1 MASECGDTG
10 AKGAINLCRRISED
24 YANGDYRSLNSP
36 LSPTP
41 LRKRTGKKFHVESRM
56 RRVVP
61 RCLLK
66 ILNEHIPGFKDEKYA
81 FEIAWMLW
89 SITDPVRQHRNY
101 PNALWLGTDELRAM
115 FGEVKNFKNA
125 NRDPRCRY
133 FSIFRHRNNTLSRHD
148 AFTNGYEPTPWM
160 QKALD
165 LAIMS
170 GETGELVDK
179 RGRSQTVPSLA
190 IRSTDTRGHALV
202 RWRGV
207 NVPSIIP
214 VNTEN
219 LERLLEKWTTIL
231 ALRSDPKAFISLLER
246 YALREQALARA
257 RLQTQLLITQSRN
270 TRHPG
275 KVYIRYVL
283 HDSGRLYAEGLNLQS
298 CKREVRQTALA
309 GFWDIDISTCHFTI
323 MAQMAARFGYRC
335 AALESYIA
343 NKTAVRREIAEKIG
357 VFPSTA
363 KRIINAIGYGA
374 RESTSSENAIPELI
388 GKDRAKALYS
398 LKLYRDL
405 KGDVDAATEVIL
417 SNQSTKRGLLVNLAN
432 RAISVLT
439 DTGKR
444 VKKPT
449 LMAHLLQGVE
459 AAALEAAVRAS
470 PGKVLLLQ
478 HDGFTANEPID
489 PELLRS
495 AVLQSTGFDLTF
507 DVEKIEMP
515 LEDLALESSFN
526 KKFEEPSK
534 ASADAGFEAFWP
546 VMSGTI
552 AFSCCDVPPVF
563 PRPLPD
569 VESPF

>member
-1 MASECGDTG
+1 
-10 AKGAINLCRRISED
+10 
-24 YANGDYRSLNSP
+24 
-36 LSPTP
+36 
-41 LRKRTGKKFHVESRM
+41 LRKRTGKKFHVESRI

-89 SITDPVRQHRNY
+89 SVTDPMRQHRNY

-133 FSIFRHRNNTLSRHD
+133 FSILRHRNNTLSRHD
-148 AFTNGYEPTPWM
+148 AFTNGYEPVAWM

-165 LAIMS
+165 LAILS
-170 GETGELVDK
+170 GETGDLVDK

-219 LERLLEKWTTIL
+219 LERLLEKWTLIL
-231 ALRSDPKAFISLLER
+231 SLRNDPPAFNSILER

-257 RLQTQLLITQSRN
+257 QLQTQLLITQSQN

-275 KVYIRYVL
+275 KIYIRYVL

-298 CKREVRQTALA
+298 CKREIRQAALA
-309 GFWDIDISTCHFTI
+309 GLWDIDISTCHFTI
-323 MAQMAARFGYRC
+323 MAQMATRFGYHC
-335 AALESYIA
+335 AAMEAYIA
-343 NKTAVRREIAEKIG
+343 NKTAVRRKIAADIG
-357 VFPSTA
+357 ISPSTA
-363 KRIINAIGYGA
+363 KRVINAIGYGA
-374 RESTSSENAIPELI
+374 RESTSPENAIPELI

-398 LKLYRDL
+398 HKLYRDL
-405 KGDVDAATEVIL
+405 KGDVDAATEIIL
-417 SNQSTKRGLLVNLAN
+417 CNQSYKGGRLSNLAN

-439 DTGKR
+439 DTGKPA
-444 VKKPT
+444 KKPT

-459 AAALEAAVRAS
+459 AAALEAAVRAC
-470 PGKVLLLQ
+470 PGKVVLLQ
-478 HDGFTANEPID
+478 HDGFTAYEPID

-495 AVLQSTGFDLTF
+495 AVLQFTGFDLIF

-515 LEDLALESSFN
+515 LEDLALKSSFN

-534 ASADAGFEAFWP
+534 PRTDADFEAFWP
-546 VMSGTI
+546 VKSGTI
-552 AFSCCDVPPVF
+552 AFSSDDVPPVF
-563 PRPLPD
+563 PLPLPN
-569 VESPF
+569 VELPF